1 MINFILRLLLLACSI
16 LLSNI
21 AVADELRPAYLQL
34 DSIDDLNY
42 AVKWKVPKKGGQTL
56 TITPIF
62 STNCQTN
69 TTKRSYSSNNTETQ
83 QWSIVCPQGLAGKTL
98 IIKGLENTAVEVL
111 IRLAGKDNNSQ
122 IMRLNPRKTE
132 LVLTAKAS
140 NLAIVKVYTG
150 LGIEHIL
157 IGVDHLLFV
166 LALLLIVTGWRQLVA
181 TITAF
186 TLAHSIT
193 LAIATLNIVSL
204 PIAVVEAVIALSIV
218 FLATEIIHEQH
229 GKTGLTK
236 RMPWLIAF
244 LFGLLHG
251 FGFASAL
258 AQVGLPEHG
267 IPLALLFFNVGVEIG
282 QLLFVA
288 TISGIVWLLRHF
300 INNTYRQYGKLVITY
315 AIGSIATFW
324 FFQRIVLF

>member
-1 MINFILRLLLLACSI
+1 
-16 LLSNI
+16 
-21 AVADELRPAYLQL
+21 
-34 DSIDDLNY
+34 
-42 AVKWKVPKKGGQTL
+42 
-56 TITPIF
+56 
-62 STNCQTN
+62 
-69 TTKRSYSSNNTETQ
+69 
-83 QWSIVCPQGLAGKTL
+83 LAGKTL
-98 IIKGLENTAVEVL
+98 IIKGLENTAIEVL

-132 LVLTAKAS
+132 LVITAKAS

-193 LAIATLNIVSL
+193 LAIATLNIVTL
-204 PIAVVEAVIALSIV
+204 PIVVIEAVIALSIV
-218 FLATEIIHEQH
+218 FLATEIIHEQR
-229 GKTGLTK
+229 GKIGLTK
-236 RMPWLIAF
+236 RIPWLIAF

-288 TISGIVWLLRHF
+288 TILSIVWLLRRF

-315 AIGSIATFW
+315 GIGSIATLW
-324 FFQRIVLF
+324 FFQRITLF